1 MTWNC
6 SCAENVS
13 RLWNNPTLITTLK
26 KTNITN
32 CVANIT
38 LTFSNVL
45 LRVKKLKKKYHPAWK
60 YRNFPLVMVV
70 KYSLWFIW
78 LSYWVW
84 AQVSCKAQWVVTPSH
99 RTGVKILQKS
109 WTPWN
114 ETYNRCLD
122 VWVVLIPFSF
132 RQLQKKYHSQAT
144 GQVHWKCL
152 KWFVSNYVW
161 GCVLYLPGNVI
172 ISSAVLQCHAEPQYT
187 CKKKQRKLL
196 ATHW

>member
-1 MTWNC
+1 
-6 SCAENVS
+6 
-13 RLWNNPTLITTLK
+13 
-26 KTNITN
+26 
-32 CVANIT
+32 
-38 LTFSNVL
+38 
-45 LRVKKLKKKYHPAWK
+45 
-60 YRNFPLVMVV
+60 MVV
-70 KYSLWFIW
+70 KYSLWLIW

-161 GCVLYLPGNVI
+161 GCVLYLPGDVI
-172 ISSAVLQCHAEPQYT
+172 ISSAVLQCHAEPHYT
-187 CKKKQRKLL
+187 CKKKTKKTTCNSLITECRWDISISNLQSSTKKRREFSSFDTKNNFIV
-196 ATHW
+196 